1 MQKLNWPV
9 LGCVLTLGACTTPF
23 AQSDRLD
30 LTAHQV
36 DASITLSQPKVYR
49 REALLN
55 ERARDLAWIDDLI
68 DKSTT
73 AVFTPEVIR
82 EVEQITAIAASIGLS
97 IDPAAGAN
105 FSRASETA
113 DLQQE
118 INVLRLQ
125 LQLEQ
130 LQRDAELYRAALAA
144 QEAPVNQGLGNAPAG
159 TVGAPTNSVTA
170 PAVAQ
175 VAELTS
181 LITGLRARL
190 DAPGTR
196 PMATNVTSSPAD
208 LFRDRSAYRDT
219 LKAARNAASLDE
231 LHDFGDRSLIRLSF
245 QATVLPDPEF
255 DKSLAALSVHVTPE
269 TPDEGEV
276 DNIYANWLSYL
287 SSVLNAPGQTALP
300 ASLVGNNDY
309 FSTLYLET
317 GQGNDC
323 RGWFFELA
331 AKPKDGC
338 TLRAFAL
345 SIFRGADPE
354 SEARYNAIDLLNAF
368 NGLAAPAQ
376 LASIK
381 SRLAAGDQA
390 DLIGAPFC
398 VGDPARQVD
407 EVYDAVKRSLNGLL
421 LFGYLDAELLNL
433 PDSNGVRGE
442 IDATPSLRTLAAKRM
457 ATESFVSTLDS
468 AVTSSRARGR
478 DCAALEVS
486 LAAKRS
492 EMVRAHAPGKFA
504 RAVMTIA
511 GEPVRVYEVL
521 PREQVQQVSTLARA
535 ATAVQLG
542 ASLAA
547 SKPGSGMAANAGA
560 AYGRQTMGRAET
572 LERLPSVV
580 GFAGSGGA
588 DFGWAIGPEATVD
601 PKGKIKLQHS
611 LKPVDLTVDMS
622 VPAFT
627 SKLYLQV
634 QRHWGPDV
642 AAIAGS
648 RQAFPPYSMTVDLR
662 PQRGDLQR
670 LTIRLLQPR
679 LADDYA
685 VRVDGKAVGP
695 ALSACRATTLWIAGA
710 NIYRTNAAL
719 VRGQYLDS
727 KAIVIGPGMDG
738 IFLTVPALVPSEDD
752 KAPETQLDIMLFSPY
767 GPPTQVKHPYSRTL
781 VGDQCKAAKKDAS
794 ADPTITALSQTS
806 VRVPAKLTIRVTG
819 TNLKLVDRV
828 TIGGVQAEITKVDDK
843 GTWLDVTLAKDLSD
857 QLVANPNA
865 LLEAFVGG
873 SSKAKFPLSIAKSK

>member
-1 MQKLNWPV
+1 MQKLKWYV
-9 LGCVLTLGACTTPF
+9 LGSTLVLGACTTPF

-36 DASITLSQPKVYR
+36 EASITLSQPKVYR

-82 EVEQITAIAASIGLS
+82 EVEQITSIAASIGLS

-105 FSRASETA
+105 FGRASETA
-113 DLQQE
+113 GLQEE

-130 LQRDAELYRAALAA
+130 LQRDAELYRATLAG

-175 VAELTS
+175 VAELNA
-181 LITGLRARL
+181 LIAGLRARL

-208 LFRDRSAYRDT
+208 LFRDRSAYRDM

-255 DKSLAALSVHVTPE
+255 DKSLAALSVHVKPVA
-269 TPDEGEV
+269 PDDGEIEQ
-276 DNIYANWLSYL
+276 IYANWLSYV
-287 SSVLNAPGQTALP
+287 SSILNEQGQTALP
-300 ASLVGNNDY
+300 ESFIGNNDY

-317 GQGNDC
+317 GSDPGC
-323 RGWFFELA
+323 RGWFADFA
-331 AKPKDGC
+331 PTATPKC
-338 TLRAFAL
+338 KLRAFAMP
-345 SIFRGADPE
+345 SFRGAAPGS
-354 SEARYNAIDLLNAF
+354 SEEFSAVELLKGF
-368 NGLAAPAQ
+368 NGLATPDQ
-376 LASIK
+376 LARAIAM
-381 SRLAAGDQA
+381 LGNGEPA
-390 DLIGAPFC
+390 DTIGAPYCF
-398 VGDPARQVD
+398 GDPAKR
-407 EVYDAVKRSLNGLL
+407 ETLVYGSVGRSLSGLA
-421 LFGYLDAELLNL
+421 LFGFLDVEVLNL
-433 PDSNGVRGE
+433 PDGNRIRAE
-442 IDATPSLRTLAAKRM
+442 INATPSIRSLLPKREAM
-457 ATESFVSTLDS
+457 RNFISALDEIVTEDRV
-468 AVTSSRARGR
+468 RGGK
-478 DCAALEVS
+478 CAALAHY
-486 LAAKRS
+486 LATNKNPLGR
-492 EMVRAHAPGKFA
+492 VRAPAKFA
-504 RAVMTIA
+504 EVVRSVA
-511 GEPVRVYEVL
+511 GQPVRVYEVS

-547 SKPGSGMAANAGA
+547 SKPGSGIAANAGA

-572 LERLPSVV
+572 LERLPAVV
-580 GFAGSGGA
+580 GFAGSNGA
-588 DFGWAIGPEATVD
+588 DFGWAIGPEATVT

-611 LKPVDLTVDMS
+611 LKPIDLSVDMS

-627 SKLYLQV
+627 SKLQLTVERQ
-634 QRHWGPDV
+634 WGPD
-642 AAIAGS
+642 AAALAGS
-648 RQAFPPYSMTVDLR
+648 WPALQPEEMKVALR

-685 VRVDGKAVGP
+685 VRTDGKAVGP
-695 ALSACRATTLWIAGA
+695 AISACRPTTLWIAGS
-710 NIYRTNAAL
+710 NVYRTNAAL

-752 KAPETQLDIMLFSPY
+752 KASETTLEVMLFSPF
-767 GPPTQVKHPYSRTL
+767 GPPTKVEHPYSRTL
-781 VGDQCKAAKKDAS
+781 VGDQCKAKKDTS
-794 ADPTITALSQTS
+794 ADPTITALSQIA

-819 TNLKLVDRV
+819 TSLKLVDRV

-843 GTWLDVTLAKDLSD
+843 GTWMDVTLAKELSD

-865 LLEAFVGG
+865 LLEAFVGA
-873 SSKAKFPLSIAKSK
+873 SLKAKFPLSIAKSK